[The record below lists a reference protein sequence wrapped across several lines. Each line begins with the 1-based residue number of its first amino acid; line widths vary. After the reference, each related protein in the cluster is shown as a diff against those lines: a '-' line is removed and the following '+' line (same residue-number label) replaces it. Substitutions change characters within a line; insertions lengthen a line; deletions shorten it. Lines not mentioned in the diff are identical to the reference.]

1 MYLSFLE
8 PEKQLE
14 VLKKNAVDLVSES
27 ELLEKLK
34 EKRPLKVKLGVDP
47 SRPDLH
53 LGHAVVLRKLKEFQ
67 DLGHHVILI
76 IGDFTARI
84 GDPSGRNSTR
94 PMLSEEEVK
103 KNANTYAEQAFKILD
118 REKTEIRFNAEW
130 LEKMNFADVISLA
143 GKYTV
148 ARMLE
153 RDDFAKRLKEGIPIS
168 ISEFLYPL
176 AQAYD
181 SVAIQADVELG
192 GTDQLFNL
200 LVGRKIQEEYDQK
213 PQIVLTMPII
223 EGTDGKLK
231 MSKSYGNYV
240 AFNDEPSEMYGKIMS
255 IPDELIIKYM
265 RLLTDIPEKDIE
277 NYEKMMQS
285 GKINPRDVKMKL
297 AREIVSFFY
306 DEETAKKAEENFIK
320 VFRRKEIPDE
330 MPELYFEP
338 GEYNIVDLIDELKIL
353 PSRSE
358 IKRTIMQGGV
368 YFNNQRISN
377 FKDTVII
384 ENEHLLRIGKRKFY
398 KIKAKS

>member
-1 MYLSFLE
+1 LSFLE

-14 VLKKNAVDLVSES
+14 ILKKNAVDLVSES

-34 EKRPLKVKLGVDP
+34 EKRPLRVKLGVDP

-255 IPDELIIKYM
+255 IPDELITKYM

-330 MPELYFEP
+330 MPELYFKP

-358 IKRTIMQGGV
+358 IKRTIKQGGV
-368 YFNNQRISN
+368 YFNNQRIGN

>member
-1 MYLSFLE
+1 MYLSFLD
-8 PEKQLE
+8 PEKQLQI
-14 VLKKNAVDLVSES
+14 LKRNVVDLVSES

-34 EKRPLKVKLGVDP
+34 EKRALRIKLGVDP

-103 KNANTYAEQAFKILD
+103 ANAKSYAEQAFKILD
-118 REKTEIRFNAEW
+118 KEKTEIRFNDEW
-130 LEKMNFADVISLA
+130 LGKMTFADVISLA

-153 RDDFAKRLKEGIPIS
+153 RDDFAKRLKEGVPIS

-181 SVAIQADVELG
+181 SVAIEADVELG

-200 LVGRKIQEEYDQK
+200 LVGRKIQEEYGQK
-213 PQIVLTMPII
+213 PQVVITMPII

-240 AFNDEPSEMYGKIMS
+240 AFNDDPNEMYGKIMS
-255 IPDELIIKYM
+255 IPDSLITKYM
-265 RLLTDIPEKDIE
+265 RLLTDIPEEEIE
-277 NYEKMMQS
+277 NFEKEMS
-285 GKINPRDVKMKL
+285 CGKINPRDVKMRL

-306 DEETAKKAEENFIK
+306 NEELAKKAEENFVK
-320 VFRRKEIPDE
+320 VFRKKEIPDE
-330 MPELYFEP
+330 MPEISLAA
-338 GEYNIVDLIDELKIL
+338 GIYNIVDLIEKLKIL

-368 YFNNQRISN
+368 YFDGQRVSN
-377 FKDTVII
+377 FKDNVKI
-384 ENEHLLRIGKRKFY
+384 ENEHLIRVGKRKFY